1 MDRCVS
7 GGFLGEVT
15 TVRVSKTT
23 LEMLERLRE
32 KLKVGSLDEAIR
44 VLILERRRS
53 ILEEVFGVE
62 KGLVKP
68 FNEGDR
74 GEDRS

>member
-1 MDRCVS
+1 M
-7 GGFLGEVT
+7 GEAT

-44 VLILERRRS
+44 ALILERRRS
-53 ILEEVFGVE
+53 ILDEVFGAE
-62 KGLVKP
+62 KGRIKP
-68 FNEGDR
+68 FAEGDR
-74 GEDRS
+74 GEDRR

>member
-1 MDRCVS
+1 LS
-7 GGFLGEVT
+7 EVT

-44 VLILERRRS
+44 ALIVERRRS
-53 ILEEVFGVE
+53 ILDEVFGVE
-62 KGLVKP
+62 KGRIRP
-68 FNEGDR
+68 FAEGDR